1 MSSKDLMTY
10 KRILIRHIYTS
21 VISWCQWR
29 NSSSTPDSRRFWCAT
44 SAPAPLWLGTSN
56 PKLKQASRSAGT
68 TEVQASSDLGPL
80 LSVFMVSYQWY
91 EGDIS
96 ITLCRTQTLCPV
108 NVKYLQGR
116 ERVCVLNV
124 CRMVLILFVT
134 GVAVSTCFSICIYLL
149 FLFCFMFPY
158 WYMCLYVNYICRP
171 SNPQVYL
178 SVCVTLVGGC
188 VFLLIWMCTYVC
200 VYWQGFQ
207 LVHLLLV
214 VPSPQKCM
222 FKRVSHTMEPRSPI
236 TLVYRM
242 FHNS

>member
-1 MSSKDLMTY
+1 MMPTA
-10 KRILIRHIYTS
+10 HIS
-21 VISWCQWR
+21 LQQCCWAALPWR
-29 NSSSTPDSRRFWCAT
+29 NFPSTPDSRRLRCAT
-44 SAPAPLWLGTSN
+44 SAPAPLWLETSS
-56 PKLKQASRSAGT
+56 PKLKQALRSAAT
-68 TEVQASSDLGPL
+68 TKVQASSILGPPL
-80 LSVFMVSYQWY
+80 GVFMVSYQRY

-96 ITLCRTQTLCPV
+96 ITLCETCRTQTLCPV
-108 NVKYLQGR
+108 NMKYLQGR

-124 CRMVLILFVT
+124 CSMDLILSVT

-188 VFLLIWMCTYVC
+188 ICLMIWMCTYVC

-236 TLVYRM
+236 TLVDRM
-242 FHNS
+242 FHNL